1 MFVPILYVPYLF
13 PDVFAKAL
21 RIQPVCYTKDMLFYL
36 ACAAAAGCAISN
48 GIAGVLE
55 KVGADREV
63 PATSLRFVL
72 LWKVAHQLP
81 YLAGIGL
88 DLIGWLL
95 TLFAV
100 RHLPLFLVQ
109 SIVAMG
115 VIVTALT
122 ERVVLGGT
130 LGRRRITG
138 IGIALGGLLLL
149 GLVAQPETVAHV
161 RGLTYWTIVAGPA
174 LLALCSVIA
183 LKLRGSMATIALAV
197 LSGIGFGGTSIVG
210 RIITLPHHWWLIVFE
225 PLSWALVAYGL
236 LAILV
241 FTIAVQRGS
250 ATAAA
255 AGLICGE
262 TIAPTIVGLLLLG
275 DSISAI
281 GVPVVAFGSLLTI
294 VGACAVALGD
304 RPKPM
309 KSTDPII

>member
-1 MFVPILYVPYLF
+1 
-13 PDVFAKAL
+13 
-21 RIQPVCYTKDMLFYL
+21 MLFYV

-63 PATSLRFVL
+63 PATSLRFAL

-81 YLAGIGL
+81 YLAGLGL
-88 DLIGWLL
+88 DIIGWLL

-122 ERVVLGGT
+122 ERIVLGGT
-130 LGRRRITG
+130 LGRRRIAG

-149 GLVAQPETVAHV
+149 GVVAQPETVAHV
-161 RGLTYWTIVAGPA
+161 HGLTYWMIVAGPA
-174 LLALCSVIA
+174 MLALCSILA
-183 LKLRGSMATIALAV
+183 LKLPGVVATIT
-197 LSGIGFGGTSIVG
+197 LSVISGVGFGGTSIVG
-210 RIITLPHHWWLIVFE
+210 RVITVPHHWWMIVFD

-241 FTIAVQRGS
+241 FTIAIQRGS

-262 TIAPTIVGLLLLG
+262 TIAPTVVGLLLLG
-275 DSISAI
+275 DTISAI
-281 GVPVVAFGSLLTI
+281 GVPVVVVGSLLTV

-304 RPKPM
+304 KPKTVT
-309 KSTDPII
+309 SARSVL